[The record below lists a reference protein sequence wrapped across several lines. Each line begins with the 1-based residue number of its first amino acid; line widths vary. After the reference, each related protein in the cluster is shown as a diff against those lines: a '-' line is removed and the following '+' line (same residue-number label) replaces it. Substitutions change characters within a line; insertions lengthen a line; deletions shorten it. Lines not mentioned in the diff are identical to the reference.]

1 MTRFRD
7 SVRVFNIAEI
17 TGPIFSSHYLIH
29 MFTQKPFKYTDLVLK
44 NNLILFFNKCR
55 KQLLL
60 NIFANH
66 DILLASSSLWKCMPA
81 LITFGCS
88 KHSKNLLKIHQRK
101 HSLSINYRPD
111 SKYSKSGDKNTTCLS
126 DRQTPFASSL

>member
-29 MFTQKPFKYTDLVLK
+29 MFIQKPFKYTDLVLK

-55 KQLLL
+55 KLG
-60 NIFANH
+60 IFQ
-66 DILLASSSLWKCMPA
+66 SLEMYACPDHLWMLK
-81 LITFGCS
+81 TF
-88 KHSKNLLKIHQRK
+88 
-101 HSLSINYRPD
+101 
-111 SKYSKSGDKNTTCLS
+111 
-126 DRQTPFASSL
+126 